1 MVEEIINNEEDD
13 IDNSVEKKYIPSHP
27 DLSSLP
33 AIHWTWKNVKAW
45 LEVVVNANND
55 VIAIFE
61 KLDVIGVLLL
71 EIEKDDLI
79 NDADMKVDDVSEREK
94 LWKEIYK
101 LRRAE
106 GALNDSSDYDD
117 DF

>member
-1 MVEEIINNEEDD
+1 MSCVDLINHENKDD
-13 IDNSVEKKYIPSHP
+13 YDSIDNDNNDNALKYPLIG
-27 DLSSLP
+27 
-33 AIHWTWKNVKAW
+33 N
-45 LEVVVNANND
+45 VVVAECFRRQG
-55 VIAIFE
+55 IAE
-61 KLDVIGVLLL
+61 CLLL

>member
-1 MVEEIINNEEDD
+1 
-13 IDNSVEKKYIPSHP
+13 
-27 DLSSLP
+27 
-33 AIHWTWKNVKAW
+33 
-45 LEVVVNANND
+45 
-55 VIAIFE
+55 
-61 KLDVIGVLLL
+61 
-71 EIEKDDLI
+71 
-79 NDADMKVDDVSEREK
+79 MKVDDVSEREK

>member
-1 MVEEIINNEEDD
+1 MHVHVIFSFFFIIYSM
-13 IDNSVEKKYIPSHP
+13 IIPT
-27 DLSSLP
+27 LQK
-33 AIHWTWKNVKAW
+33 KNVKAW